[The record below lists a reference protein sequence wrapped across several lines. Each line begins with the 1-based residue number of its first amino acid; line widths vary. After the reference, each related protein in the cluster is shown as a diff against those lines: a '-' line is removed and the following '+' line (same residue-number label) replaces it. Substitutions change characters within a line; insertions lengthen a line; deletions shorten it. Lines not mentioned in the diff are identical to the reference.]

1 MSNQPVTSIKD
12 IAEACGVSLMTVSR
26 AFRENAA
33 IRPDTRA
40 RILKQAE
47 ILGYVHTSRK
57 GRPAAA
63 AENNMRQIQLVF
75 GNSGG
80 GMYYFHMRLL
90 TALEQQLAEA
100 GFECIIRT
108 CNGNFDIFVRLL
120 ERVRNDRSMA
130 TVVLGSFSPE
140 QLEQLLLAAPGAL
153 LLDNHVRPAF
163 QGPYSSFAFD
173 NRRAAYLAA
182 THLARC
188 ERRKILLIA
197 GPEKHFFS
205 QELAAGYQ
213 DALADAQLEFDP
225 ARIVHADFSAG
236 GAAQTLRLA
245 IAEGVDFDAVFTND
259 EMATGVY
266 RVLHECHRAIPNDVS
281 VCGCDNLP
289 IGEQLYPELT
299 TIALDYNELA
309 ACAVRHILS
318 GKSTTVFP
326 EIKLPPTLCVK
337 NSSRII

>member
-1 MSNQPVTSIKD
+1 MSESSSIISIRN

-26 AFRENAA
+26 AFRENSA
-33 IRPDTRA
+33 IRPETRA

-47 ILGYVHTSRK
+47 LLGYVRTTRK
-57 GRPAAA
+57 GRPSVSGNA
-63 AENNMRQIQLVF
+63 MRQIQLIL

-80 GMYYFHMRLL
+80 NMYYFHMRLL

-120 ERVRNDRSMA
+120 ERVRNDHSMA
-130 TVVLGSFSPE
+130 TIVLGFFRPE

-163 QGPYSSFAFD
+163 QGPYSSFSFD
-173 NRRAAYLAA
+173 NRRAAYLAVS
-182 THLARC
+182 HLTSC
-188 ERRKILLIA
+188 KRRKILLIA

-205 QELAAGYQ
+205 EELIAGYR
-213 DALADAQLEFDP
+213 DALADAQLEFKQE
-225 ARIVHADFSAG
+225 RIVRADFSAR
-236 GAAQTLRLA
+236 GAAQTLRKA
-245 IAEGVDFDAVFTND
+245 FASGIEFDSIFTND

-266 RVLHECHRAIPNDVS
+266 RVLNEYHCQIPDDIS

-318 GKSTTVFP
+318 GKSSTLFP
-326 EIKLPPTLCVK
+326 EIKLPPVLRVK
-337 NSSRII
+337 NSTRFK